1 MDYLIYLPTGGYYN
15 DILEGGSMENRVV
28 QEAWD
33 MDLKRNE
40 RSLTKRLLKY
50 RIFPGFNTT
59 QRQKNNNNK
68 KQLVNSLNYF
78 LKISYF
84 RNLYQEGQSYPK

>member
-33 MDLKRNE
+33 TDLKRNE
-40 RSLTKRLLKY
+40 HSLTKRLLKY
-50 RIFPGFNTT
+50 MIFPGFNTP
-59 QRQKNNNNK
+59 QRQKTPPK
-68 KQLVNSLNYF
+68 KKTTSQFTKLFFTDQLLSKPLSRRPI
-78 LKISYF
+78 LS
-84 RNLYQEGQSYPK
+84 